1 MINSQKQQQSTNEI
15 RREEVASRMS
25 ELARDHR
32 RSWEKSGD
40 TEESQQLLEENEEE
54 EERTEDELRI
64 VQLKGME
71 DNAMVFC
78 AAALSLALYS
88 WWSFF
93 QGP

>member
-1 MINSQKQQQSTNEI
+1 M
-15 RREEVASRMS
+15 
-25 ELARDHR
+25 
-32 RSWEKSGD
+32 G
-40 TEESQQLLEENEEE
+40 ESQQLLEEKEEE

-88 WWSFF
+88 
-93 QGP
+93 